1 MLAGNTHEA
10 VTTAHGKL
18 EERLMGI
25 VLIPKQ
31 HQKLVELEG
40 SLEEK
45 LQLSS
50 LT

>member
-1 MLAGNTHEA
+1 
-10 VTTAHGKL
+10 
-18 EERLMGI
+18 MGI

-45 LQLSS
+45 LQLASIE
-50 LT
+50 LR